1 MKGIWD
7 KVFKN
12 GPSKI
17 FKGCL
22 PQTLLVL
29 LLNALSH
36 IYLFIHVSTCVSL
49 YIVIGVL
56 FPSSSTNILYFISCK
71 YLVPILVVSSFQLN
85 GIIMVQVLQTI
96 SNFINLQRQVQ
107 NLKYSG

>member
-29 LLNALSH
+29 LLNALPR

-107 NLKYSG
+107 NLKHSG